1 MSTITL
7 TGDLTITII
16 GADGHNLGSALIPTN
31 ARKCAP
37 PSTGAGE
44 LASVIFGR
52 RLKELR
58 QRAHISQ
65 AKLAELMTEQGQ
77 AMSQVTVGRLEAARR
92 PVNIDEIAALARIF
106 QATTLAELISVIDTE
121 EERANEHRG

>member
-16 GADGHNLGSALIPTN
+16 GADGHNLGAASTPTN
-31 ARKCAP
+31 TRKCAP
-37 PSTGAGE
+37 PSTSTGE

-92 PVNIDEIAALARIF
+92 PVNIDELALIAKTFGL
-106 QATTLAELISVIDTE
+106 TCAELISVIDTE
-121 EERANEHRG
+121 EAPYA

>member
-7 TGDLTITII
+7 TGNITITII
-16 GADGHNLGSALIPTN
+16 GADGHNLGAALIPTN
-31 ARKCAP
+31 TRKCAP
-37 PSTGAGE
+37 PSTSTGE

-58 QRAHISQ
+58 QQAHISQ

-92 PVNIDEIAALARIF
+92 PVNIDELALIAKTFGL
-106 QATTLAELISVIDTE
+106 TCAELISVIDTE
-121 EERANEHRG
+121 EAPYA